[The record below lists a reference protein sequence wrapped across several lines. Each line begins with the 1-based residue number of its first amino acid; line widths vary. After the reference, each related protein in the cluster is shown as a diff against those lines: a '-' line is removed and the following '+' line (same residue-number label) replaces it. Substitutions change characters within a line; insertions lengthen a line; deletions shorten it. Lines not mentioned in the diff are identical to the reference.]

1 MTAIVGVMNRHAIAV
16 AADSA
21 ETIGNGIKIYNK
33 ANKIIT
39 LSKYHPIGVA
49 IYGSASLNNIVP
61 WEIVIKDYR
70 QKLQDKSFDTLNEY
84 IEDFFITIISNPFFT
99 EKRANLSMLNNV
111 TLDVWKTICRDFFDG
126 QLPKDLSS
134 LRITE
139 GLDIIDGFIDTL
151 ENSEKIESVIDINQD
166 GFIKLTG
173 AVWKEIKNNCQLSD
187 KTLYSTLLGKISKLI
202 FLSFTRKSDFLPFY
216 SGLAFFG
223 YGEKEYYPSLIQV
236 KVSSIIDGKIS
247 WYIESKNTV
256 TNENDGI
263 ICPMAQSDVMHT
275 IIGGVD
281 PVLQKSFVE
290 CTEKAIHTLISQLH
304 VFFKKKDPIIA
315 NNLLNLNIAPILDV
329 YTRDVENAK
338 AMGFIAP
345 LMNTIAMLEKED
357 LAEVAENLIYLTSLK
372 RKITPNMESV
382 GGPVDVA
389 IVSKGDGFIWLK
401 RKQYFDPNL
410 NMVFIEKYLK

>member
-21 ETIGNGIKIYNK
+21 ETVGNGIKIYNK

-39 LSKYHPIGVA
+39 LSKYHPVGVA
-49 IYGSASLNNIVP
+49 IYGSASFNNIIP

-70 QKLQDKSFDTLNEY
+70 KKLQNECLNTLGDY
-84 IEDFFITIISNPFFT
+84 IEDFFKVVSGTPFYM
-99 EKRANLSMLNNV
+99 EKTANLTMLNNV
-111 TLDVWKTICRDFFDG
+111 TLDVWKTICRDFFG
-126 QLPKDLSS
+126 KRIPKELSDDENQ
-134 LRITE
+134 R
-139 GLDIIDGFIDTL
+139 GLQTIEGFIDSL
-151 ENSEKIESVIDINQD
+151 EKSEPIES
-166 GFIKLTG
+166 IKDVDFNSFKSMTSS
-173 AVWKEIKNNCQLSD
+173 VWKEVESSCLVKNRKLS
-187 KTLYSTLLGKISKLI
+187 KVLIEKISRLVY
-202 FLSFTRKSDFLPFY
+202 LSFTKKSDYLPFY

-223 YGEKEYYPSLIQV
+223 YGEYDYYPSLFQV
-236 KVSSIIDGKIS
+236 RVSSVFDDKIS
-247 WYIESKNTV
+247 WYIESKNGV
-256 TNENDGI
+256 TNENKGI

-281 PVLQKSFVE
+281 PQLQDSFVE
-290 CTEKAIHTLISQLH
+290 CTEKAINTLVSQLYS
-304 VFFKKKDPIIA
+304 FFQKKDPIIA
-315 NNLLNLNIAPILDV
+315 KNLFNLDIAPILDV

-338 AMGFIAP
+338 RMGFIAP
-345 LMNTIAMLEKED
+345 LMNTVAVLEKED

-410 NMVFIEKYLK
+410 NMCFVKKYLK